1 MYKIYYGMK
10 FNLEERL
17 INFAVLILEITEK
30 LPETRGSSH
39 LSGQLVRCGTAPA
52 LHYGE
57 AQSAESRKDF
67 IHKMKIALKE
77 MRESMICLKIIERKR
92 YLADQSI
99 VNSLS
104 ELNELISVFVKSIET
119 AKTNLKDTESRTRN
133 TES

>member
-1 MYKIYYGMK
+1 MK

-57 AQSAESRKDF
+57 AQSVESRKDF
-67 IHKMKIALKE
+67 IHDSLKGNE
-77 MRESMICLKIIERKR
+77 RIIDLFEDYRAKEIFKR
-92 YLADQSI
+92 SI
-99 VNSLS
+99 YCEFTLR
-104 ELNELISVFVKSIET
+104 IK
-119 AKTNLKDTESRTRN
+119 
-133 TES
+133 

>member
-1 MYKIYYGMK
+1 MK

-67 IHKMKIALKE
+67 IHKMKIGLKE
-77 MRESMICLKIIERKR
+77 LKETRVCLKLLSRRK
-92 YLADQSI
+92 LAKS
-99 VNSLS
+99 V
-104 ELNELISVFVKSIET
+104 ELISKENEELIAIVSKSIET
-119 AKTNLKDTESRTRN
+119 AKKNKRATAEMRQK
-133 TES
+133 